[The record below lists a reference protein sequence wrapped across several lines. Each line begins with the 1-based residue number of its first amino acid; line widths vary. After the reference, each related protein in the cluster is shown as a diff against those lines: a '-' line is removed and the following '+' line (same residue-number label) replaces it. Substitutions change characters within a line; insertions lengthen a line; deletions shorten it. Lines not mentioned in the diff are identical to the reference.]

1 MLDSMKFCSVCGVAL
16 AQPTE
21 PIGQPD
27 QNNSGY
33 AYNPPKLPEK
43 TKKKSNKFAIAV
55 ILLILF
61 VAWASNNEGSST
73 SETSGSASETSSSV
87 TPSKPIPLPET
98 LDQNVFEAYLPL
110 SAEFSVKFE
119 EIADNALSGDLQSI
133 IASCQDL
140 RDLSEQGLALSPTGN
155 LDFDQAWENAMDAGR
170 NSANS
175 CIIEDFDNA
184 ATYLAEMTEYIASA
198 TGYIE

>member
-1 MLDSMKFCSVCGVAL
+1 MKFCSVCGVAL

-21 PIGQPD
+21 PTGQPE
-27 QNNSGY
+27 QINSGY
-33 AYNPPKLPEK
+33 AYDPPKLPK
-43 TKKKSNKFAIAV
+43 MTKSKPNKFT
-55 ILLILF
+55 LF
-61 VAWASNNEGSST
+61 VIALAVLAAIGST
-73 SETSGSASETSSSV
+73 VDDSETSGSANDTSSSA
-87 TPSKPIPLPET
+87 TPSKPTPLPET
-98 LDQNVFEAYLPL
+98 LDQSVFEAYLPL

-119 EIADNALSGDLQSI
+119 EIADNALSGDLQSTV
-133 IASCQDL
+133 ASCYDL

-184 ATYLAEMTEYIASA
+184 STYLAEMTEYINSA
-198 TGYIE
+198 TSYIE